1 MPLPPSASDWIRFQK
16 LKSAIAYNT
25 TISANTDIQNVV
37 TPAGCNPCLS
47 NRQAT
52 RTDIDRVAGS
62 SRTRREASK
71 WIDFVASRQ
80 TDFITVSEMPNNS
93 AGQGFGRQLN
103 RTQIC
108 ANNVRCVTT
117 APFQTG
123 WGIRRPTY
131 QHLRL

>member
-16 LKSAIAYNT
+16 LKS
-25 TISANTDIQNVV
+25 SAGYDAVV
-37 TPAGCNPCLS
+37 RNNFDVQTMNRLNPCVS
-47 NRQAT
+47 NREVI
-52 RTDIDRVAGS
+52 RTDRDRISTSTG
-62 SRTRREASK
+62 RTRREASK
-71 WIDFVASRQ
+71 WIDFVASQ
-80 TDFITVSEMPNNS
+80 NTDFISVSEMPNS

-117 APFQTG
+117 APFITG
-123 WGIRRPTY
+123 RGIGRPAY